1 MHNAKYFGYVAIIV
15 AVLLD
20 LYAGNPAGDATI
32 RMLIDWLAL
41 FFAVAGLGGLAV
53 GPLNTYR
60 R

>member
-1 MHNAKYFGYVAIIV
+1 MHHFKYFGYVAIIF

-20 LYAGNPAGDATI
+20 LYAGNPDGDATL
-32 RMLIDWLAL
+32 RVAIDWIAL

-53 GPLNTYR
+53 GPVSSLR